1 MPIRFHEQSRTFH
14 LFNDR
19 VSYLMK
25 VLPGGQ
31 LGAALLG

>member
-31 LGAALLG
+31 LGQLYWG